1 MEHMQ
6 SALDRFT
13 AAWQSLSATT
23 LDSGFL
29 TDIINFGTDF
39 IEILD
44 GIIDKTGVLIP
55 LLMGIFGTS
64 GLFGKGAFKA
74 TDKGIS
80 FLGSNLGE
88 LLTAFKQGTGSK
100 SSFFGGLDA
109 AWSKFNGSQFT
120 RFDIKA
126 IKNYNNLISQGVT
139 DSARLNA
146 ALAGTSDAVAQAR
159 IAANGGAIALNGM
172 GKAAN
177 TTKTAMLGMRAAS
190 LALNVGLGLL
200 ISAGINLAITAFD
213 TLVNAEENASEAAD
227 NAFSDASATA
237 TQAAE
242 SYSNLTDLVA
252 QYKDI
257 ASQDTSDP
265 TVRMQLVD
273 VQSQIN
279 ELVGEEASS
288 IDLVNGSLNEQLGL
302 LNQIQVKQAEKTSEA
317 AKAAYYAAKDAEDAA
332 YGQKDQFFQNYDVV
346 AENNPD
352 IAKLL
357 NDMFPDAVTGGFDL
371 FKGTTLNIDVSYLDT
386 AEQKLEALRG
396 MMDAI
401 ESKYDD
407 FASMDI
413 YKQLNSAYEYYEKYA
428 DDTAAAARTF
438 LEQQTQ
444 TEMVSS
450 NFASILDANA
460 QQFEQ
465 ARNNL
470 IESLMSNETIS
481 DSIDSGK
488 LNTDDIVQYVN
499 TYMSTLDNF
508 SSGYNDWVN
517 EIHSLD
523 DVLATSGLYGL
534 DGTGIDMSEAQDI
547 DSYIQKISQLKD
559 AYSDFNNGELD
570 TSDIE
575 RLKEQF
581 PELNSIMEESGIS
594 ADNFDDAIATLLD
607 SMQTDMID
615 SFNSSVGDVSQMS
628 DEAASRVTILSNA
641 LNSLSLSSQAMSFT
655 IDISAETETINNL
668 NDALAASKTATGLT
682 AEQMVNVEKA
692 FQNLEGYDHAKMFEE
707 TANGIRLNTQE
718 FNRLSTA
725 LTNGKIEEA
734 DANLKIM
741 KDDLDELDDK
751 IRQARETG
759 DLTNIDTWV
768 AEREQIRAQINDTA
782 ELAAQY
788 KGLASAY
795 KQWQDTESAGND
807 RDMYESIGSAF
818 EGIQDEI
825 NRGWWDDGTREYLEL
840 MTGRDLSTA
849 NIDEMRDAYA
859 QLDKQIGQT
868 GYSIRDF
875 FTQTEDG
882 TFDTNGIYNFLEA
895 AESFEQQLGYDFVKR
910 NESGEIAGFEFSVD
924 GKKALADA
932 MGISEELI
940 DIIARASEDA
950 GFVVNMDGTYT
961 QLADLKANAE
971 QAAIDLKDT
980 FKKTTMDFSFDTSD
994 TEQFASELAEA
1005 KRIWE
1010 SYRNEDGSINFELD
1024 GAQEAVDLYSTLVA
1038 MADQLSEPVY
1048 MNIDASQVDEE
1059 LQEPISKM
1067 QEYERL
1073 TEQRHQIE
1081 INGGDVTEVANSME
1095 NIVDYLDGLDEEV
1108 KVQLGIDGMSK
1119 EEIEKSLEDGSIEP
1133 EIDGTV
1139 NLDVEMSND
1148 LKDIRALLM
1157 HQAGLLSDEELTLIV
1172 DYDVDSSEV
1181 DNYTPEQKQAA
1192 VDFFSDTTDI
1202 DKYTPEQKQAIVKY
1216 IKDIDDIQ
1224 NWTPEQKT
1232 AVCDFIV
1239 NNEDVMEYTP
1249 EEKAVVARYIAD
1261 TSQLDTATPEER
1273 EILARFI
1280 ADHGEVDAWQPE
1292 DREAIAK
1299 FLLDNAEVEGYE
1311 PTDKDAE
1318 VIFGVDSS
1326 KVDRWQA
1333 PDKTADAIYTAK
1345 LRNTALPTLYGTAVY
1360 TVSGGGSSK
1369 KNTVGMAVRVDG
1381 TAHANGTVGS
1391 KAFARGNWGTEDD
1404 GTALVGELGQ
1414 ELVVRDGHFFTIGD
1428 NGAEFFNYKKNDIIF
1443 NHRQTEELLKNGYVT
1458 SNGGRGRAYA
1468 QGTAFITGSGG
1479 AGRPNSGG
1487 TAVGSPIINNNVTN
1501 NYNYN
1506 TSKSTSSSSKKS
1518 SSSSKKEAEEF
1529 SETLDWIEVLIDR
1542 IERSLGTLDTIASS
1556 AFRSWSERTNAL
1568 NEAMAVTRQ
1577 EIDLQNQAY
1586 QRYMQEANSVGL
1598 SADWVNKI
1606 QNGLIDIETIGDE
1619 ALSEQISKYK
1629 EYYEAALDAR
1639 DAVVELEESLSELAQ
1654 QKFDNIETQFEGAIN
1669 SLQFEQDRIDIFVT
1683 REELDGHLVSS
1694 KYYEALME
1702 NVHQQANQLRAQ
1714 REEMIKQR
1722 DEMVNAGQMQV
1733 GDEAWDAINKEINDV
1748 TISIGNLGNKWAEF
1762 RNSIRETEWEVFDL
1776 LQDRIQNVADEAQF
1790 LIDLMSN
1797 EKLFED
1803 NGQLTDK
1810 GKATMGLYA
1819 QQYNVYMNQA
1829 DRYAA
1834 ELETLKAQMENDP
1847 ADLDLAD
1854 RYYELVE
1861 AQQEAILSAE
1871 QMKDAM
1877 KDMVEEGIELELDA
1891 LDDLIDKYLDALQAQ
1906 KDLYD
1911 YENEIREKTDDIAML
1926 EKQLSAYAGDDSEES
1941 KATIQELTEQLTD
1954 AQRDLADAEYERQ
1967 ISDVERLLDQMRLDY
1982 ETILNARLDN
1992 IDALIMDMIAES
2004 NANAGLIS
2012 DVITS
2017 EANNVGYTLSEEM
2030 QSIWS
2035 GANNVLSYYGDN
2047 FLNNGTT
2054 IANTLNNIN
2063 TGIQNM
2069 IASLDKFAQEQLQLA
2084 KDENAYNKPVTKPTT
2099 PSGGNNN
2106 NNNNTQ
2112 QQQPEKQIT
2121 VGGKINAGSA
2131 TIYATSQGTGGGR
2144 QYYAND
2150 PIYTVLKEQ
2159 NGYLLVRYHKL
2170 SSGYTGWFRKS
2181 DVKAYAT
2188 GKRLIDNDE
2197 LAWTQENGAEMI
2209 VRPSDGAILTP
2220 LAKNDSVLNAA
2231 ATQNI
2236 WDMANNPAEFIK
2248 DNLGIGGTATSPAAT
2263 GGTTNIVQNLDNITF
2278 NLPNIRNYEQLLA
2291 SMQKDRNFERLI
2303 NSMTLDKIAGK
2314 NSLGKSKALR

>member
-1 MEHMQ
+1 MAALISNWGNVKTAVLDATNATGSASRENDKYMEHMQ

-13 AAWQSLSATT
+13 AAWQSLSVTT

-44 GIIDKTGVLIP
+44 GIIDKTGVLTP
-55 LLMGIFGTS
+55 LLMGIFGAS

-74 TDKGIS
+74 TENGLS

-88 LLTAFKQGTGSK
+88 IVDAFKQGTGSK

-120 RFDIKA
+120 KFDLKA
-126 IKNYNNLISQGVT
+126 IKSYNNLISQGVT
-139 DSARLNA
+139 DSAQLNA
-146 ALAGTSDAVAQAR
+146 ALAGTSSAVAQAR
-159 IAANGGAIALNGM
+159 TAANGGAIAINGM

-190 LALNVGLGLL
+190 LAANVAMGFLVG
-200 ISAGINLAITAFD
+200 AGINLAIAAFD
-213 TLVNAEENASEAAD
+213 TFVNSAKNAAD
-227 NAFSDASATA
+227 TAEQAFDDASATA

-252 QYKDI
+252 QYKDV

-265 TVRMQLVD
+265 TVRMQLAD

-279 ELVGEEASS
+279 DLVGEEASS
-288 IDLVNGSLNEQLGL
+288 IDLVNGNLNEQLGL
-302 LNQIQVKQAEKTSEA
+302 LNQIQAKQAENVSEA
-317 AKAAYYAAKDAEDAA
+317 AKDAYNAAKSVEDTA
-332 YGQKDQFFQNYDVV
+332 YGQKSSLLGLSHYDAMIFGPDAWDLPDDVKKFI
-346 AENNPD
+346 EGKSYYQSD
-352 IAKLL
+352 IA
-357 NDMFPDAVTGGFDL
+357 GFE
-371 FKGTTLNIDVSYLDT
+371 IDFSSLDT
-386 AEQKLEALRG
+386 AVEKAQAAREVMNELEKHEGYASTALYRQ
-396 MMDAI
+396 MSEA
-401 ESKYDD
+401 YD
-407 FASMDI
+407 
-413 YKQLNSAYEYYEKYA
+413 YYNKMA
-428 DDTAAAARTF
+428 DDSVAAARTL
-438 LEQQTQ
+438 LESQTQ

-450 NFASILDANA
+450 DFASILDANA

-465 ARNNL
+465 ARNSL
-470 IESLMSNETIS
+470 IESLMN
-481 DSIDSGK
+481 
-488 LNTDDIVQYVN
+488 NTDISNAISAGDLNADDVVQYVN

-547 DSYIQKISQLKD
+547 DSYIKKISQLKD
-559 AYSDFNNGELD
+559 AYADFNNGELD

-641 LNSLSLSSQAMSFT
+641 LNGLSLSSQAMSFT

-668 NDALAASKTATGLT
+668 NDALTASKTATGLT

-741 KDDLDELDDK
+741 KDDLNELDDK

-795 KQWQDTESAGND
+795 KQWQDTEPAGND

-859 QLDKQIGQT
+859 QLDRQIGQT

-910 NESGEIAGFEFSVD
+910 NESGEIAGFEFSID

-1048 MNIDASQVDEE
+1048 MNIDASQVDEA

-1081 INGGDVTEVANSME
+1081 INGGDVTEVANDME
-1095 NIVDYLDGLDEEV
+1095 SIVDYLDGLDEEV

-1119 EEIEKSLEDGSIEP
+1119 EEIEKSLEDGSIAP

-1157 HQAGLLSDEELTLIV
+1157 HQSGLLSDEELTLIV
-1172 DYDVDSSEV
+1172 DYDIDSSEV
-1181 DNYTPEQKQAA
+1181 DNYTPEQKQ
-1192 VDFFSDTTDI
+1192 T
-1202 DKYTPEQKQAIVKY
+1202 IVKY

-1249 EEKAVVARYIAD
+1249 EEKSVVARYIAD
-1261 TSQLDTATPEER
+1261 TSQLDTATPEEK
-1273 EILARFI
+1273 EIIARFI

-1326 KVDRWQA
+1326 KVDRWKA
-1333 PDKTADAIYTAK
+1333 PNKTADAIYTPK
-1345 LRNTALPTLYGTAVY
+1345 LRNAALPTLYGKAVY

-1369 KNTVGMAVRVDG
+1369 KNTVGMLAKVNG
-1381 TAHANGTVGS
+1381 TAHANGTVGG
-1391 KAFARGNWGTEDD
+1391 KAFAHGNWGTEDD

-1414 ELVVRDGHFFTIGD
+1414 ELVVRDGHFFTVGND
-1428 NGAEFFNYKKNDIIF
+1428 GAEFFNYKKNDIIF

-1518 SSSSKKEAEEF
+1518 SSSSKKKADEF
-1529 SETLDWIEVLIDR
+1529 KETLDWIEIAIDR
-1542 IERSLGTLDTIASS
+1542 IERAYERLGKTASNTFKDFAKRDGALLQQMEIA
-1556 AFRSWSERTNAL
+1556 
-1568 NEAMAVTRQ
+1568 RQ
-1577 EIDLQNQAY
+1577 ELDLQQKAY
-1586 QRYMQEANSVGL
+1586 DRYMQEAANVGL
-1598 SADWVNKI
+1598 SADWQEKI
-1606 QNGLIDIETIGDE
+1606 KNGKIDIEMITDE
-1619 ALSEQISKYK
+1619 GLKEQIDSFQQW
-1629 EYYEAALDAR
+1629 YEKALDAS
-1639 DAVVELEESLSELAQ
+1639 DAIDDLNISISELNKQRWDTLVDEFDLYVTRIQNQGAMLEE
-1654 QKFDNIETQFEGAIN
+1654 FIN
-1669 SLQFEQDRIDIFVT
+1669 HAEVTGQIVSKNYYTALQ
-1683 REELDGHLVSS
+1683 
-1694 KYYEALME
+1694 E
-1702 NVHQQANQLRAQ
+1702 NAHQQAEML
-1714 REEMIKQR
+1714 REERRRLLAQR
-1722 DEMVNAGQMQV
+1722 DEMVN
-1733 GDEAWDAINKEINDV
+1733 
-1748 TISIGNLGNKWAEF
+1748 
-1762 RNSIRETEWEVFDL
+1762 
-1776 LQDRIQNVADEAQF
+1776 
-1790 LIDLMSN
+1790 
-1797 EKLFED
+1797 
-1803 NGQLTDK
+1803 NGS
-1810 GKATMGLYA
+1810 
-1819 QQYNVYMNQA
+1819 
-1829 DRYAA
+1829 
-1834 ELETLKAQMENDP
+1834 ME
-1847 ADLDLAD
+1847 
-1854 RYYELVE
+1854 
-1861 AQQEAILSAE
+1861 
-1871 QMKDAM
+1871 
-1877 KDMVEEGIELELDA
+1877 
-1891 LDDLIDKYLDALQAQ
+1891 
-1906 KDLYD
+1906 
-1911 YENEIREKTDDIAML
+1911 
-1926 EKQLSAYAGDDSEES
+1926 
-1941 KATIQELTEQLTD
+1941 
-1954 AQRDLADAEYERQ
+1954 
-1967 ISDVERLLDQMRLDY
+1967 
-1982 ETILNARLDN
+1982 
-1992 IDALIMDMIAES
+1992 
-2004 NANAGLIS
+2004 
-2012 DVITS
+2012 
-2017 EANNVGYTLSEEM
+2017 
-2030 QSIWS
+2030 
-2035 GANNVLSYYGDN
+2035 VLS
-2047 FLNNGTT
+2047 
-2054 IANTLNNIN
+2054 
-2063 TGIQNM
+2063 
-2069 IASLDKFAQEQLQLA
+2069 QE
-2084 KDENAYNKPVTKPTT
+2084 
-2099 PSGGNNN
+2099 
-2106 NNNNTQ
+2106 
-2112 QQQPEKQIT
+2112 
-2121 VGGKINAGSA
+2121 
-2131 TIYATSQGTGGGR
+2131 
-2144 QYYAND
+2144 
-2150 PIYTVLKEQ
+2150 
-2159 NGYLLVRYHKL
+2159 
-2170 SSGYTGWFRKS
+2170 W
-2181 DVKAYAT
+2181 
-2188 GKRLIDNDE
+2188 
-2197 LAWTQENGAEMI
+2197 
-2209 VRPSDGAILTP
+2209 
-2220 LAKNDSVLNAA
+2220 
-2231 ATQNI
+2231 
-2236 WDMANNPAEFIK
+2236 
-2248 DNLGIGGTATSPAAT
+2248 
-2263 GGTTNIVQNLDNITF
+2263 
-2278 NLPNIRNYEQLLA
+2278 
-2291 SMQKDRNFERLI
+2291 
-2303 NSMTLDKIAGK
+2303 
-2314 NSLGKSKALR
+2314 

>member
-6 SALDRFT
+6 SALDRLT
-13 AAWQSLSATT
+13 AAWQALSVTT

-29 TDIINFGTDF
+29 TDIINLATDF
-39 IEILD
+39 VET
-44 GIIDKTGVLIP
+44 IDTLIDRFGVLGP
-55 LLMGIFGTS
+55 LITGAFGVSGLMGK
-64 GLFGKGAFKA
+64 GLFKSS
-74 TDKGIS
+74 DKGIMLGNTS
-80 FLGSNLGE
+80 F
-88 LLTAFKQGTGSK
+88 A
-100 SSFFGGLDA
+100 
-109 AWSKFNGSQFT
+109 
-120 RFDIKA
+120 DIKEA
-126 IKNYNNLISQGVT
+126 FSTGWNRGKNSDNGIAFFEGFGDAFAEFNHKLNKFDRKALDNVRNILSKDSYDSSELISAF
-139 DSARLNA
+139 D
-146 ALAGTSDAVAQAR
+146 GTSDALSELRQKASDGR
-159 IAANGGAIALNGM
+159 LSLDDLGDSAN
-172 GKAAN
+172 K
-177 TTKTAMLGMRAAS
+177 TKTSMLGARAAS
-190 LALNVGLGLL
+190 LALNVGLGLIASFAIEGL
-200 ISAGINLAITAFD
+200 IAGFNM
-213 TLVNAEENASEAAD
+213 LVNAEEDASEAAD
-227 NAFSDASATA
+227 KAFDDASASA

-242 SYSNLTDLVA
+242 SYSNLTDLIS
-252 QYKDI
+252 QYKTL
-257 ASQDTSDP
+257 ASQDISDP
-265 TVRMQLVD
+265 TVRMQIAD
-273 VQSQIN
+273 VQTQIN
-279 ELVGEEASS
+279 ELVGDEASS
-288 IDLVNGSLNEQLGL
+288 IDLVNGNLNEQLAL
-302 LNQIQVKQAEKTSEA
+302 LNQIQASQSEKSAEA
-317 AKAAYYAAKDAEDAA
+317 ARSAYYAARDAEDAA
-332 YGQKDQFFQNYDVV
+332 YGQKDQLFQNYDVV
-346 AENNPD
+346 VDND
-352 IAKLL
+352 QDLAKLL
-357 NDMFPDAVTGGFDL
+357 NDMYPDAVTGGFDL
-371 FKGTTLNIDVSYLDT
+371 LGLKGTLNIDVSYLDT
-386 AEQKLEALRG
+386 VEQRLEALRS
-396 MMDAI
+396 MMDAV
-401 ESKYDD
+401 ESNYDD
-407 FASMDI
+407 FASMDV

-428 DDTAAAARTF
+428 DDTASAARTF

-444 TEMVSS
+444 TELISS

-465 ARNNL
+465 ARNSL
-470 IESLMSNETIS
+470 IESLMNNDVIS

-488 LNTDDIVQYVN
+488 LNADDVVQYVN

-517 EIHSLD
+517 EISSLD

-534 DGTGIDMSEAQDI
+534 DGTGIDMSEAQNI

-559 AYSDFNNGELD
+559 AYADFNDGELD

-575 RLKEQF
+575 KLKEQF

-751 IRQARETG
+751 IRHARETG

-950 GFVVNMDGTYT
+950 GFVVNMDGVYT
-961 QLADLKANAE
+961 SLADLKDAAT
-971 QAAIDLKDT
+971 QAAVDLKDT
-980 FKKTTMDFSFDTSD
+980 FKKTTMDFTFDTSD
-994 TEQFASELAEA
+994 TEQFTAELTEA

-1010 SYRNEDGSINFELD
+1010 SYRNEDGSINFDLD

-1048 MNIDASQVDEE
+1048 MNIDASQLDSE
-1059 LQEPISKM
+1059 LQEPIQKM

-1073 TEQRHQIE
+1073 VERRHQIE
-1081 INGGDVTEVANSME
+1081 INGGDVAEVANDMQ
-1095 NIVDYLDGLDEEV
+1095 NTVDYLYELDKET
-1108 KVQLGIDGMSK
+1108 KIKLNIDGMSK

-1133 EIDGTV
+1133 EIDGIV
-1139 NLDVEMSND
+1139 NLDVEMSDD

-1157 HQAGLLSDEELTLIV
+1157 NQAGLLSDEELKLIV
-1172 DYDVDSSEV
+1172 EYDVDSSEV
-1181 DNYTPEQKQAA
+1181 DDYSPERKQAI
-1192 VDFFSDTTDI
+1192 VDFVADTTDP
-1202 DKYTPEQKQAIVKY
+1202 DKYTPEQEQAIVKY
-1216 IKDIDDIQ
+1216 VKDIEDIV

-1239 NNEDVMEYTP
+1239 NSEDVMEYTP

-1261 TSQLDTATPEER
+1261 PSQLQEMTPEEVQ
-1273 EILARFI
+1273 IVAKYI
-1280 ADHGEVDAWQPE
+1280 ADHGAVDSWQPE
-1292 DREAIAK
+1292 DREAIAR
-1299 FLLDNAEVEGYE
+1299 FLLEIAEVEGYE
-1311 PTDKDAE
+1311 PSDKDAL
-1318 VIFGVDSS
+1318 VVFGVDSS
-1326 KVDRWQA
+1326 KVDRWKA
-1333 PDKTADAIYTAK
+1333 PDKTGTLTYQPRVGP
-1345 LRNTALPTLYGTAVY
+1345 LSYNALNKTGTITYVSKTKTLATDRHNGTAH
-1360 TVSGGGSSK
+1360 
-1369 KNTVGMAVRVDG
+1369 VDG
-1381 TAHANGTVGS
+1381 TTGRAFKQGYWGS
-1391 KAFARGNWGTEDD
+1391 GKD

-1428 NGAEFFNYKKNDIIF
+1428 KGAEFFQYKKDDIIF
-1443 NHRQTEELLKNGYVT
+1443 NHKQTEELFKNGYVT
-1458 SNGGRGRAYA
+1458 SSGGRGRAYA

-1506 TSKSTSSSSKKS
+1506 NVKSGNSKNPSSSAS
-1518 SSSSKKEAEEF
+1518 KEAEEF
-1529 SETLDWIEVLIDR
+1529 SETLDWIEVAIDR
-1542 IERSLGTLDTIASS
+1542 IERALNNLNTVASS
-1556 AFRSWSERTNAL
+1556 TYRDWSERNSAL
-1568 NEAMAVTRQ
+1568 NESMTVTRQ
-1577 EIDLQNQAY
+1577 EIELQQRAY
-1586 QRYMQEANSVGL
+1586 DRYMQEANSVGL
-1598 SADWVNKI
+1598 SADWVEKI
-1606 QNGLIDIETIGDE
+1606 QNGMIDIQTIGDE
-1619 ALSEQISKYK
+1619 VLNDQIERYRK
-1629 EYYEAALDAR
+1629 YYEAALDAR
-1639 DAVVELEESLSELAQ
+1639 DSVLDLTEALGDLAQ
-1654 QKFDNIETQFEGAIN
+1654 QKFDNVTTQFDAALS
-1669 SLQFEQDRIDIFVT
+1669 SLQYEQDLLDVFVN
-1683 REELDGHLVSS
+1683 RQELDGHFVSS
-1694 KYYEALME
+1694 KYYETLKE
-1702 NVHQQANQLRAQ
+1702 NVHQQANQLRAE
-1714 REEMIKQR
+1714 REELIKAR
-1722 DEMVNAGQMQV
+1722 DEAVNSGSIKEGSEEWNEM
-1733 GDEAWDAINKEINDV
+1733 NKEINDV
-1748 TISIGNLGNKWAEF
+1748 TVSIHSLGNSWQEF
-1762 RNSIRETEWEVFDL
+1762 DNAIRDTEWEIFDL

-1810 GKATMGLYA
+1810 GTATIGMYGTI
-1819 QQYNVYMNQA
+1819 YNTYMNQA

-1877 KDMVEEGIELELDA
+1877 KDMVEEGINLELDA

-1906 KDLYD
+1906 KD
-1911 YENEIREKTDDIAML
+1911 
-1926 EKQLSAYAGDDSEES
+1926 
-1941 KATIQELTEQLTD
+1941 
-1954 AQRDLADAEYERQ
+1954 
-1967 ISDVERLLDQMRLDY
+1967 
-1982 ETILNARLDN
+1982 
-1992 IDALIMDMIAES
+1992 
-2004 NANAGLIS
+2004 
-2012 DVITS
+2012 
-2017 EANNVGYTLSEEM
+2017 
-2030 QSIWS
+2030 
-2035 GANNVLSYYGDN
+2035 
-2047 FLNNGTT
+2047 
-2054 IANTLNNIN
+2054 
-2063 TGIQNM
+2063 
-2069 IASLDKFAQEQLQLA
+2069 
-2084 KDENAYNKPVTKPTT
+2084 
-2099 PSGGNNN
+2099 
-2106 NNNNTQ
+2106 
-2112 QQQPEKQIT
+2112 
-2121 VGGKINAGSA
+2121 
-2131 TIYATSQGTGGGR
+2131 
-2144 QYYAND
+2144 
-2150 PIYTVLKEQ
+2150 
-2159 NGYLLVRYHKL
+2159 
-2170 SSGYTGWFRKS
+2170 
-2181 DVKAYAT
+2181 
-2188 GKRLIDNDE
+2188 
-2197 LAWTQENGAEMI
+2197 
-2209 VRPSDGAILTP
+2209 
-2220 LAKNDSVLNAA
+2220 
-2231 ATQNI
+2231 
-2236 WDMANNPAEFIK
+2236 
-2248 DNLGIGGTATSPAAT
+2248 
-2263 GGTTNIVQNLDNITF
+2263 
-2278 NLPNIRNYEQLLA
+2278 
-2291 SMQKDRNFERLI
+2291 
-2303 NSMTLDKIAGK
+2303 
-2314 NSLGKSKALR
+2314 

>member
-1 MEHMQ
+1 MAALISNWGNVKTAVLDATNATGSASRENDKYMEHMQ
-6 SALDRFT
+6 SALDRFS
-13 AAWQSLSATT
+13 AAWQSLSATA

-74 TDKGIS
+74 TDKGLS

-88 LLTAFKQGTGSK
+88 LLAAFKQGTGSK
-100 SSFFGGLDA
+100 SSFLGGLDA

-120 RFDIKA
+120 KFDLKA

-146 ALAGTSDAVAQAR
+146 ALAGTSDAVARAR
-159 IAANGGAIALNGM
+159 TAANGGAIAINGM

-190 LALNVGLGLL
+190 LAANVAMGFLVGV
-200 ISAGINLAITAFD
+200 GINLAISAFD
-213 TLVNAEENASEAAD
+213 SLVNAEENAAD
-227 NAFSDASATA
+227 KAEQAFDDASATA

-252 QYKDI
+252 QYRDI

-265 TVRMQLVD
+265 IVRMQLAD
-273 VQSQIN
+273 VQAQIN
-279 ELVGEEASS
+279 DLVGEEASS
-288 IDLVNGSLNEQLGL
+288 IDLVNGNLNEQLGL
-302 LNQIQVKQAEKTSEA
+302 LNQIQAKQAENVSEA
-317 AKAAYYAAKDAEDAA
+317 AKDAYNAAKSVEDTA
-332 YGQKDQFFQNYDVV
+332 YGQQSSLLGLSNYDAMIFGPDAWDLPDDVKRFI
-346 AENNPD
+346 EGKSYYQSD
-352 IAKLL
+352 IA
-357 NDMFPDAVTGGFDL
+357 GFE
-371 FKGTTLNIDVSYLDT
+371 IDFSSLDT
-386 AEQKLEALRG
+386 AVEKAQAAREVMNELEKHEGYASTALYRQ
-396 MMDAI
+396 MSEA
-401 ESKYDD
+401 YD
-407 FASMDI
+407 
-413 YKQLNSAYEYYEKYA
+413 YYNKMAE
-428 DDTAAAARTF
+428 DSVAAARTL
-438 LEQQTQ
+438 LESQTQ

-465 ARNNL
+465 ARNSL
-470 IESLMSNETIS
+470 IESLMN
-481 DSIDSGK
+481 
-488 LNTDDIVQYVN
+488 NTDISNAISAGDLNADDVVQYVN

-559 AYSDFNNGELD
+559 AYADFNDGELD

-751 IRQARETG
+751 IRKARETG

-950 GFVVNMDGTYT
+950 GFVVNMDGAYT
-961 QLADLKANAE
+961 SLADLKDAAT
-971 QAAIDLKDT
+971 QAAVDLKDT
-980 FKKTTMDFSFDTSD
+980 FKKTTMDFTFDTSD
-994 TEQFASELAEA
+994 TEQFTAELTEA

-1010 SYRNEDGSINFELD
+1010 SYRNEDGSINFDLD

-1048 MNIDASQVDEE
+1048 MNIDASQLDSE
-1059 LQEPISKM
+1059 LQEPIQKM

-1073 TEQRHQIE
+1073 VERRHQIE
-1081 INGGDVTEVANSME
+1081 INGGDVAEVANDMQ
-1095 NIVDYLDGLDEEV
+1095 NTVDYLYELDKET
-1108 KVQLGIDGMSK
+1108 KIKLNIDGMSK

-1133 EIDGTV
+1133 EIDGIV
-1139 NLDVEMSND
+1139 NLDVEMSDD

-1157 HQAGLLSDEELTLIV
+1157 NQADLLSDEELKLIV
-1172 DYDVDSSEV
+1172 EYDVDSSEV
-1181 DNYTPEQKQAA
+1181 DDYSPERKQAIVNFVA
-1192 VDFFSDTTDI
+1192 DTTDP
-1202 DKYTPEQKQAIVKY
+1202 DKYTPEQEQAIVKY
-1216 IKDIDDIQ
+1216 VKDIEDIV

-1239 NNEDVMEYTP
+1239 NSEDVMEYTP

-1261 TSQLDTATPEER
+1261 TSQLQKMTPEEVQ
-1273 EILARFI
+1273 IVAKYI
-1280 ADHGEVDAWQPE
+1280 ADHGDVDAWQPE
-1292 DREAIAK
+1292 DREAIAR
-1299 FLLDNAEVEGYE
+1299 FLLENAEVEGYE
-1311 PTDKDAE
+1311 PSDKDAL
-1318 VIFGVDSS
+1318 VVFGVDSS
-1326 KVDRWQA
+1326 KVDRWKA
-1333 PDKTADAIYTAK
+1333 PDKTGTLTYQPRVGPLSYNALNKTGTITYVSKTKTLAID
-1345 LRNTALPTLYGTAVY
+1345 RHNGTAH
-1360 TVSGGGSSK
+1360 
-1369 KNTVGMAVRVDG
+1369 VDG
-1381 TAHANGTVGS
+1381 TTGRAFKQGYWGS
-1391 KAFARGNWGTEDD
+1391 GKD

-1428 NGAEFFNYKKNDIIF
+1428 KGAEFFQYKKDDIIF
-1443 NHRQTEELLKNGYVT
+1443 NHKQTEELFKNGYVT

-1506 TSKSTSSSSKKS
+1506 TSKSTSSSSKNS
-1518 SSSSKKEAEEF
+1518 SSSSQKEAEEF
-1529 SETLDWIEVLIDR
+1529 EETLDWIEVLIDR
-1542 IERSLGTLDTIASS
+1542 IERSLSTLDTIASS

-1598 SADWVNKI
+1598 SADWINKI

-1619 ALSEQISKYK
+1619 ALNDQIKRYE
-1629 EYYEAALDAR
+1629 EYYNKALDAK
-1639 DAVVELEESLSELAQ
+1639 DAVLELTEALGDLAQ
-1654 QKFDNIETQFEGAIN
+1654 QKFDNIEKQFEGAIN

-1733 GDEAWDAINKEINDV
+1733 GDEAWNAINKEINDV

-1762 RNSIRETEWEVFDL
+1762 RNSIRDTEWEIFDL

-1810 GKATMGLYA
+1810 GTATIGMYGTI
-1819 QQYNVYMNQA
+1819 YNTYMNQA
-1829 DRYAA
+1829 DRYAEEIKKVQSELA
-1834 ELETLKAQMENDP
+1834 EDP
-1847 ADLDLAD
+1847 ADKEVID
-1854 RYYELVE
+1854 RYYQLIE

-1871 QMKDAM
+1871 DAKNAIKDL
-1877 KDMVEEGIELELDA
+1877 VSEGIDLEIQH
-1891 LDDLIDKYLDALQAQ
+1891 LDDLINKYLEALQAQ
-1906 KDLYD
+1906 KD
-1911 YENEIREKTDDIAML
+1911 
-1926 EKQLSAYAGDDSEES
+1926 
-1941 KATIQELTEQLTD
+1941 
-1954 AQRDLADAEYERQ
+1954 
-1967 ISDVERLLDQMRLDY
+1967 
-1982 ETILNARLDN
+1982 
-1992 IDALIMDMIAES
+1992 
-2004 NANAGLIS
+2004 
-2012 DVITS
+2012 
-2017 EANNVGYTLSEEM
+2017 
-2030 QSIWS
+2030 
-2035 GANNVLSYYGDN
+2035 
-2047 FLNNGTT
+2047 
-2054 IANTLNNIN
+2054 
-2063 TGIQNM
+2063 
-2069 IASLDKFAQEQLQLA
+2069 
-2084 KDENAYNKPVTKPTT
+2084 
-2099 PSGGNNN
+2099 
-2106 NNNNTQ
+2106 
-2112 QQQPEKQIT
+2112 
-2121 VGGKINAGSA
+2121 
-2131 TIYATSQGTGGGR
+2131 
-2144 QYYAND
+2144 
-2150 PIYTVLKEQ
+2150 
-2159 NGYLLVRYHKL
+2159 
-2170 SSGYTGWFRKS
+2170 
-2181 DVKAYAT
+2181 
-2188 GKRLIDNDE
+2188 
-2197 LAWTQENGAEMI
+2197 
-2209 VRPSDGAILTP
+2209 
-2220 LAKNDSVLNAA
+2220 
-2231 ATQNI
+2231 
-2236 WDMANNPAEFIK
+2236 
-2248 DNLGIGGTATSPAAT
+2248 
-2263 GGTTNIVQNLDNITF
+2263 
-2278 NLPNIRNYEQLLA
+2278 
-2291 SMQKDRNFERLI
+2291 
-2303 NSMTLDKIAGK
+2303 
-2314 NSLGKSKALR
+2314 

>member
-1 MEHMQ
+1 MAALISNWGNVKTAVLDATNATGSASRENDKYMEHMQ

-13 AAWQSLSATT
+13 AAWQSLSATA

-74 TDKGIS
+74 TDKGLS

-88 LLTAFKQGTGSK
+88 LLAAFKQGTGSK

-120 RFDIKA
+120 KFDLKA

-139 DSARLNA
+139 DSVRLNA

-159 IAANGGAIALNGM
+159 TAANGGAIAIKGM

-190 LALNVGLGLL
+190 LAANVAMGFLVGV
-200 ISAGINLAITAFD
+200 GINLAISAFD
-213 TLVNAEENASEAAD
+213 ALVNAEENAAD
-227 NAFSDASATA
+227 KAEQAFDDASATA

-242 SYSNLTDLVA
+242 SYSNLTGLVA

-265 TVRMQLVD
+265 TVRMQLAD

-279 ELVGEEASS
+279 DLVGEEAAS
-288 IDLVNGSLNEQLGL
+288 IDLVNGNLNEQLGL
-302 LNQIQVKQAEKTSEA
+302 LNQIQAKQAENVSEA
-317 AKAAYYAAKDAEDAA
+317 AKDAYNAAKSVEDTA
-332 YGQKDQFFQNYDVV
+332 YGQQSSLLGLSNYDAMIFGPDAWDLPDDVKRFI
-346 AENNPD
+346 EGKSYYQSD
-352 IAKLL
+352 IA
-357 NDMFPDAVTGGFDL
+357 GFE
-371 FKGTTLNIDVSYLDT
+371 IDFSSLDT
-386 AEQKLEALRG
+386 AVEKAQAAREVMNELEKHEGYASTALYRQ
-396 MMDAI
+396 MSEA
-401 ESKYDD
+401 YD
-407 FASMDI
+407 
-413 YKQLNSAYEYYEKYA
+413 YYNKMAE
-428 DDTAAAARTF
+428 DSVAAARTL
-438 LEQQTQ
+438 LESQTQ

-465 ARNNL
+465 ARNSL
-470 IESLMSNETIS
+470 IESLMN
-481 DSIDSGK
+481 
-488 LNTDDIVQYVN
+488 NTDISNAISAGDLNADDVVQYVN

-559 AYSDFNNGELD
+559 AYADFNDGELD

-692 FQNLEGYDHAKMFEE
+692 FQSLEGYDHAKMFEE

-734 DANLKIM
+734 DASLKIM

-759 DLTNIDTWV
+759 NLTNIDTWV
-768 AEREQIRAQINDTA
+768 AEREQIRAQINETA
-782 ELAAQY
+782 ELTAQY
-788 KGLASAY
+788 QGLASAY

-849 NIDEMRDAYA
+849 NIDDMRDAYA

-895 AESFEQQLGYDFVKR
+895 AESFEQQLGHDFVKR
-910 NESGEIAGFEFSVD
+910 NESGEIVGFEFSVD

-1048 MNIDASQVDEE
+1048 MNIDASQVDEA

-1081 INGGDVTEVANSME
+1081 INGGDVTEVANDME
-1095 NIVDYLDGLDEEV
+1095 SIVDYLDGLDEEV

-1181 DNYTPEQKQAA
+1181 DNYTPEQKRAA

-1249 EEKAVVARYIAD
+1249 EEKSVVARYIAD
-1261 TSQLDTATPEER
+1261 TSQLDTATPEEK

-1326 KVDRWQA
+1326 KVDRWKA
-1333 PDKTADAIYTAK
+1333 PNKTADAIYTPK
-1345 LRNTALPTLYGTAVY
+1345 LRNAALPTLYGKAVY

-1381 TAHANGTVGS
+1381 TAHANGTVGG

-1506 TSKSTSSSSKKS
+1506 NVKSGNSKNPSSSAS
-1518 SSSSKKEAEEF
+1518 KEAEEF
-1529 SETLDWIEVLIDR
+1529 SETLDWIEVAIDR
-1542 IERSLGTLDTIASS
+1542 IERALNNLNTVASS
-1556 AFRSWSERTNAL
+1556 VYRSWSERNTAL
-1568 NEAMAVTRQ
+1568 NEAMNVTRQ
-1577 EIDLQNQAY
+1577 EIELQQRAY
-1586 QRYMQEANSVGL
+1586 DRYMQEAANTGL
-1598 SADWVNKI
+1598 SADWMEKVQNGMIDIQTITDETLHDQI
-1606 QNGLIDIETIGDE
+1606 QNY
-1619 ALSEQISKYK
+1619 Q
-1629 EYYEAALDAR
+1629 
-1639 DAVVELEESLSELAQ
+1639 
-1654 QKFDNIETQFEGAIN
+1654 
-1669 SLQFEQDRIDIFVT
+1669 
-1683 REELDGHLVSS
+1683 
-1694 KYYEALME
+1694 
-1702 NVHQQANQLRAQ
+1702 
-1714 REEMIKQR
+1714 
-1722 DEMVNAGQMQV
+1722 
-1733 GDEAWDAINKEINDV
+1733 
-1748 TISIGNLGNKWAEF
+1748 
-1762 RNSIRETEWEVFDL
+1762 EWY
-1776 LQDRIQNVADEAQF
+1776 
-1790 LIDLMSN
+1790 
-1797 EKLFED
+1797 
-1803 NGQLTDK
+1803 LT
-1810 GKATMGLYA
+1810 M
-1819 QQYNVYMNQA
+1819 
-1829 DRYAA
+1829 
-1834 ELETLKAQMENDP
+1834 
-1847 ADLDLAD
+1847 
-1854 RYYELVE
+1854 
-1861 AQQEAILSAE
+1861 
-1871 QMKDAM
+1871 
-1877 KDMVEEGIELELDA
+1877 
-1891 LDDLIDKYLDALQAQ
+1891 
-1906 KDLYD
+1906 
-1911 YENEIREKTDDIAML
+1911 
-1926 EKQLSAYAGDDSEES
+1926 
-1941 KATIQELTEQLTD
+1941 
-1954 AQRDLADAEYERQ
+1954 
-1967 ISDVERLLDQMRLDY
+1967 
-1982 ETILNARLDN
+1982 
-1992 IDALIMDMIAES
+1992 
-2004 NANAGLIS
+2004 
-2012 DVITS
+2012 
-2017 EANNVGYTLSEEM
+2017 
-2030 QSIWS
+2030 
-2035 GANNVLSYYGDN
+2035 
-2047 FLNNGTT
+2047 
-2054 IANTLNNIN
+2054 
-2063 TGIQNM
+2063 
-2069 IASLDKFAQEQLQLA
+2069 
-2084 KDENAYNKPVTKPTT
+2084 
-2099 PSGGNNN
+2099 
-2106 NNNNTQ
+2106 
-2112 QQQPEKQIT
+2112 
-2121 VGGKINAGSA
+2121 
-2131 TIYATSQGTGGGR
+2131 
-2144 QYYAND
+2144 
-2150 PIYTVLKEQ
+2150 PIY
-2159 NGYLLVRYHKL
+2159 
-2170 SSGYTGWFRKS
+2170 SAMS
-2181 DVKAYAT
+2181 
-2188 GKRLIDNDE
+2188 I
-2197 LAWTQENGAEMI
+2197 
-2209 VRPSDGAILTP
+2209 
-2220 LAKNDSVLNAA
+2220 
-2231 ATQNI
+2231 
-2236 WDMANNPAEFIK
+2236 
-2248 DNLGIGGTATSPAAT
+2248 
-2263 GGTTNIVQNLDNITF
+2263 
-2278 NLPNIRNYEQLLA
+2278 
-2291 SMQKDRNFERLI
+2291 
-2303 NSMTLDKIAGK
+2303 
-2314 NSLGKSKALR
+2314 